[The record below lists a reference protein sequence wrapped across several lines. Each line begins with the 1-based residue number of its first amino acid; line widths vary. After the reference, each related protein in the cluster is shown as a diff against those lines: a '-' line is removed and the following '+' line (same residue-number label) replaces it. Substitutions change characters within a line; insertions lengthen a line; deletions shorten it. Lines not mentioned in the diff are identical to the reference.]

1 MREIKHV
8 VKDIEHNIREA
19 REKITRAYNLME
31 SNRPFAD
38 WQRDMA
44 AQHLTFNGR
53 GHEIVKKMIADV
65 AASTDPLAPG
75 MRAMFEDMHADLMRE
90 SAEVK
95 AMIDNY
101 GK

>member
-31 SNRPFAD
+31 SNRPYAD

-44 AQHLTFNGR
+44 MQHITFNVK

-75 MRAMFEDMHADLMRE
+75 MRAMFDDMHADIMRE

>member
-1 MREIKHV
+1 MRDIKHV

>member
-31 SNRPFAD
+31 SNRPYAD

-44 AQHLTFNGR
+44 LQHLTFNSK
-53 GHEIVKKMIADV
+53 GHELVKKMIADV
-65 AASTDPLAPG
+65 ASSTDPLAPG
-75 MRAMFEDMHADLMRE
+75 MRAMFEDMHADMMRD

>member
-31 SNRPFAD
+31 SNRPYAD

-44 AQHLTFNGR
+44 MQHITFNGK
-53 GHEIVKKMIADV
+53 GHEIVKKMISDV

>member
-31 SNRPFAD
+31 SNRPYAD

-44 AQHLTFNGR
+44 MQHIAFNGK
-53 GHEIVKKMIADV
+53 GHEIVKKMISDV

>member
-1 MREIKHV
+1 MRTIKV
-8 VKDIEHNIREA
+8 VVRDIEGNIREA
-19 REKITRAYNLME
+19 REKIAKAYQMME
-31 SNRPFAD
+31 SNRAYAD

-44 AQHLTFNGR
+44 LQHLTFNSK

-75 MRAMFEDMHADLMRE
+75 MRAMFEDMHADMMRD

>member
-19 REKITRAYNLME
+19 REKITRVYNLME

>member
-1 MREIKHV
+1 MRAIKNV
-8 VKDIEHNIREA
+8 TRDIEGNIREA
-19 REKITRAYNLME
+19 REKIAKAYQMMD
-31 SNRPFAD
+31 SNRPYAD
-38 WQRDMA
+38 WQKDMA
-44 AQHLTFNGR
+44 MQHLTFNTK

-75 MRAMFEDMHADLMRE
+75 MRAMFEDMHADMMRDT
-90 SAEVK
+90 AEVK

>member
-1 MREIKHV
+1 MREIRDV
-8 VKDIEHNIREA
+8 VKTIEHNIREA
-19 REKITRAYNLME
+19 REKIEKAYHLMDH
-31 SNRPFAD
+31 NRPFAD

-44 AQHLTFNGR
+44 SKHLEFNAK
-53 GHEIVKKMIADV
+53 GHEIAKKMISDV

-75 MRAMFEDMHADLMRE
+75 MRAMFEDIHADMMRE

>member
-1 MREIKHV
+1 MRAIKHV
-8 VKDIEHNIREA
+8 VKDIETNIREA
-19 REKITRAYNLME
+19 REKIGKAYQMME
-31 SNRPFAD
+31 SNRSYAD
-38 WQRDMA
+38 WQKDMA
-44 AQHLTFNGR
+44 MTHLVFNTK

-75 MRAMFEDMHADLMRE
+75 MRAMFEDMHADMMRE

-95 AMIDNY
+95 AMIDAY

>member
-19 REKITRAYNLME
+19 REKIMRAYNMME
-31 SNRPFAD
+31 SNRAYAD

-44 AQHLTFNGR
+44 MGHLAFNAK

-65 AASTDPLAPG
+65 ANSTDPLAPG
-75 MRAMFEDMHADLMRE
+75 MRAMFEDIHADMMRDT
-90 SAEVK
+90 AEVK
-95 AMIDNY
+95 AMIDSY